1 MDIQKKFF
9 FDSLMRYIENPCE
22 ATRLDFSRQRM
33 VMDFNSRNEEEE
45 FENRIVERVLE
56 RLSVRLDNDGSLKEI
71 KSLQRELDKLYG
83 MFA

>member
-1 MDIQKKFF
+1 
-9 FDSLMRYIENPCE
+9 
-22 ATRLDFSRQRM
+22 M